1 MSFKAFSRGLGYHAG
16 AGVGEGI
23 RALISVGTLAA
34 GLAAV
39 SKVQDIANSKHPEN
53 SWKDH
58 IKNQFK

>member
-1 MSFKAFSRGLGYHAG
+1 MSFKAFSRGLSYHVG

-23 RALISVGTLAA
+23 RALTSVAALAA